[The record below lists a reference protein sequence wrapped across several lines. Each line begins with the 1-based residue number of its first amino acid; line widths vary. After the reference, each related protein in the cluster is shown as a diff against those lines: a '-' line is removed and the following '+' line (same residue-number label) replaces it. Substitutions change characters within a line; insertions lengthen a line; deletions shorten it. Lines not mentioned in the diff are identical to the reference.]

1 MVISSRS
8 GIGLLVISAATIFSV
23 GVVTS
28 ASLSSIRIFESSV
41 KSFSSSVSEDGC
53 FSSVIFIPLSS
64 SVSSCLVKTLESPF
78 FFAPSPDGLLSF
90 DLLPPA

>member
-8 GIGLLVISAATIFSV
+8 GIGLLVISAATIFSF

-28 ASLSSIRIFESSV
+28 ASLSLIRIFGSSV

-53 FSSVIFIPLSS
+53 FSSGIF
-64 SVSSCLVKTLESPF
+64 VSSCLVKTLKSPSF
-78 FFAPSPDGLLSF
+78 VAPSPDGLLSF
-90 DLLPPA
+90 DLLSPA